1 MMRKKPDPFGNNIT
15 NRFLKNGNEL
25 FLIWKE
31 LGMGFF
37 LYEWRSHEY
46 RKNNFPMNGLAG
58 IVKENFPMSGE
69 AANGETFFYYD
80 C

>member
-1 MMRKKPDPFGNNIT
+1 MVTVFNLLVYLVKF
-15 NRFLKNGNEL
+15 NEL

-37 LYEWRSHEY
+37 LYEWQSHEY

-58 IVKENFPMSGE
+58 IVKENFPMSGK
-69 AANGETFFYYD
+69 AANGELLFYYD

>member
-1 MMRKKPDPFGNNIT
+1 MR
-15 NRFLKNGNEL
+15 NER

-31 LGMGFF
+31 LGMVKKIP
-37 LYEWRSHEY
+37 HES
-46 RKNNFPMNGLAG
+46 RKAHSLFPMIGLAG

>member
-1 MMRKKPDPFGNNIT
+1 MKVEGGGRYWRVINDGARMV
-15 NRFLKNGNEL
+15 NEL